1 MSVRSRMIWAE
12 ECWMFSFLRFLFT
25 QHLLPHPVLFCF
37 TPSTLPPP
45 PFHISH
51 FLSDAMHA
59 SAERVWPRAV
69 LLTQHFFPPLTVYP
83 FAPSRFPLY
92 LYPPLPFFLFPA
104 FDPYSQWIS
113 KPLPPPNALILCLLL
128 SSPPPSFWSL
138 FRYLPCSVRTVAR
151 RQAVLLK
158 LDDVDVLGY

>member
-45 PFHISH
+45 PST
-51 FLSDAMHA
+51 FLIFSPMLCT
-59 SAERVWPRAV
+59 
-69 LLTQHFFPPLTVYP
+69 LLQKGFGHELFCWLNIFSPPLTVYP